1 MGTHFLSADKLHET
15 RPRGTHHCLCGSAR
29 CWERGGSFDGP
40 GHHQPALRWLPPTH
54 SSLSS
59 HFQIQSLLCA
69 DPLTSWFTGRAQLLT
84 ATHSPAHDLP
94 HPTTWML
101 PPSDPSTSAR
111 RAPQLGLSWG
121 CFQAWRLTPL
131 NTHLART
138 PTFSVEPTPAT
149 LFLLMSNIPDF
160 NDLFHLWSLS
170 PH

>member
-15 RPRGTHHCLCGSAR
+15 GPGGTHHCLCGSAR
-29 CWERGGSFDGP
+29 CWERGESFDGP
-40 GHHQPALRWLPPTH
+40 GHHQPSLLWLPPPH

-59 HFQIQSLLCA
+59 HFQIQSLLCT
-69 DPLTSWFTGRAQLLT
+69 DPLTSWFTGRAWLLT
-84 ATHSPAHDLP
+84 TMQSPAHDLP
-94 HPTTWML
+94 HPTTWTS

-111 RAPQLGLSWG
+111 RAPQPGLSWG
-121 CFQAWRLTPL
+121 CFQAWRLNPWD
-131 NTHLART
+131 THLVWM
-138 PTFSVEPTPAT
+138 PTFSVEPTPDT